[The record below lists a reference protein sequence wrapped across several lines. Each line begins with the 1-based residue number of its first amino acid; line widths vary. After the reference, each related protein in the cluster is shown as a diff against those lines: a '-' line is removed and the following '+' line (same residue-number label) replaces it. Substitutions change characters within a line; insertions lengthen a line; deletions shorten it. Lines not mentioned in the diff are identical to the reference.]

1 VVAALG
7 VPRDKGGMYLPASFR
22 LDDEA
27 TIETFIGEHDFATI
41 VSQSPN
47 GPLVTHAPLIARRGP
62 SGLVLICHVARA
74 NGHWRTMDGA
84 SDALVIFHG
93 PHGYVS
99 PTWYASGPAVPTWN
113 YAVVHA
119 HGKPQAR
126 EDADFAESAVLQLVE
141 RYETGPNAWRFETL
155 PADFRNGLLGAIV
168 GFEMPVE
175 RLEAKFKLGQNRSDA
190 DRAGTIAGLKRESS
204 PGAAALADL
213 MRESLGK
220 LEDGDGVSAPR
231 RPG

>member
-1 VVAALG
+1 
-7 VPRDKGGMYLPASFR
+7 MYLPASFR

-41 VSQSPN
+41 VSPSPT

-62 SGLVLICHVARA
+62 NGLLLIGHVARA
-74 NGHWRTMDGA
+74 NGHWRAMDGI
-84 SDALVIFHG
+84 SEALVIFQG
-93 PHGYVS
+93 PQGYVS
-99 PTWYASGPAVPTWN
+99 PTWYADGPAVPTWN

-119 HGKPQAR
+119 HGKPRAR
-126 EDADFAESAVLQLVE
+126 DDADFAESAVSQLVE
-141 RYETGPNAWRFETL
+141 RHETGPNAWRFETL
-155 PADFRNGLLGAIV
+155 PADFRNGLLGSIV

-190 DRAGTIAGLKRESS
+190 DRAGTIAGLKRQSS
-204 PGAAALADL
+204 PGATALAEL
-213 MRESLGK
+213 MCQSLGE
-220 LEDGDGVSAPR
+220 LDGSDRVSASR